1 MIGPHTQLIRAR
13 IAFSHTGLH
22 GDHSWLVKPERERA
36 VSDAP
41 IEIARRGIADM
52 PTGELALHWAA
63 SLEDQMLRLA
73 QELDSLETQYAAL
86 DSAMNAAGETSQ

>member
-22 GDHSWLVKPERERA
+22 GDHSWLVKPESERA

-41 IEIARRGIADM
+41 IALARRGIAAM

-73 QELDSLETQYAAL
+73 KELMSNLVYGGW
-86 DSAMNAAGETSQ
+86 SAGNEKAVAVS

>member
-22 GDHSWLVKPERERA
+22 GDHSWLVKPESARA

-41 IEIARRGIADM
+41 IALARRGIAAM

-73 QELDSLETQYAAL
+73 KELDALESQYAAL
-86 DSAMNAAGETSQ
+86 DSAMSGAAVERQ